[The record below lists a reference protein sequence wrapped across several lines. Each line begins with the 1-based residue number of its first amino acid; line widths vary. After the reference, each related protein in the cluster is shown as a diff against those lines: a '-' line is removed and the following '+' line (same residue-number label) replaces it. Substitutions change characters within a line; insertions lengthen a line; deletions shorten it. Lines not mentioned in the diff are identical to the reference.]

1 MRRASLAGPLILIG
15 IGSFFLM
22 RKWVDIPPLWRL
34 VSDWWPLILV
44 AIGVWQLVDRTAGRG
59 RS

>member
-1 MRRASLAGPLILIG
+1 VKRESLAGPLILIC
-15 IGSFFLM
+15 IGSFFLL